1 MNEEVIDEMEIIRD
15 RQVET
20 NQDQPA
26 EMTCDADYDQNIAAW
41 SGNFEKKAANSH
53 IQ

>member
-15 RQVET
+15 RRVET
-20 NQDQPA
+20 NYDQLK
-26 EMTCDADYDQNIAAW
+26 MTRDADYDQNIAAW
-41 SGNFEKKAANSH
+41 SGNIEKKAAHSH

>member
-1 MNEEVIDEMEIIRD
+1 MKEEEIDEMEIIRD
-15 RQVET
+15 RRIET
-20 NQDQPA
+20 NQDQLK
-26 EMTCDADYDQNIAAW
+26 MTRDADYDQNIAAW